1 MQEVQAMRKSLVAVV
16 ALGGLAIGGTGL
28 AVAGEEVAG
37 GSGSAAGS
45 GESQTLS
52 SGSQAAGQVASPQVK
67 NAAQAADLVLREVGG
82 GRVTGVGLEEEAG
95 RAVWKVV
102 FVNGSATRGAQV
114 DALTR
119 VVQETAADPTIAGG
133 STFDDDTC
141 TDDDDDDDI
150 DDDDDD
156 DDDGDRQGVEPNK

>member
-1 MQEVQAMRKSLVAVV
+1 MRKSLVAVV

-37 GSGSAAGS
+37 AGGPGSAAQSGQTGESRTLRS
-45 GESQTLS
+45 GETQ
-52 SGSQAAGQVASPQVK
+52 GEAAGQAAAPQVT
-67 NAAQAADLVLREVGG
+67 NAAQAADLVLRVVGG
-82 GRVTGVGLEEEAG
+82 GRVTGVGLEEEDG

-102 FVNGSATRGAQV
+102 FVNGTGTRGAQV

-119 VVQETAADPTIAGG
+119 VVEETAADPAIAGG
-133 STFDDDTC
+133 STFDDDDSC
-141 TDDDDDDDI
+141 TDGDDS

-156 DDDGDRQGVEPNK
+156 DDDGGREGVEPNK

>member
-1 MQEVQAMRKSLVAVV
+1 MRKSLVAVV

-37 GSGSAAGS
+37 GGGSGSAAQS

-52 SGSQAAGQVASPQVK
+52 SGSQDTGQVSSPQVK

-102 FVNGSATRGAQV
+102 FVNGSSTRGASV

-119 VVQETAADPTIAGG
+119 VVQETAADPAIAGG

-141 TDDDDDDDI
+141 TDDDDDDIDDA
-150 DDDDDD
+150 DDDDDE
-156 DDDGDRQGVEPNK
+156 DDDGGREGVEPNK

>member
-1 MQEVQAMRKSLVAVV
+1 MRKSLVAVV

-37 GSGSAAGS
+37 AGGPGGAARS
-45 GESQTLS
+45 GEGRTLS
-52 SGSQAAGQVASPQVK
+52 SGSQNGGQVASPQVK

-102 FVNGSATRGAQV
+102 FVNGSGTQGAQV

-119 VVQETAADPTIAGG
+119 VVQETAADPAIAAG

-141 TDDDDDDDI
+141 TDDDDDDGI

-156 DDDGDRQGVEPNK
+156 DGGDRQGVEPNK